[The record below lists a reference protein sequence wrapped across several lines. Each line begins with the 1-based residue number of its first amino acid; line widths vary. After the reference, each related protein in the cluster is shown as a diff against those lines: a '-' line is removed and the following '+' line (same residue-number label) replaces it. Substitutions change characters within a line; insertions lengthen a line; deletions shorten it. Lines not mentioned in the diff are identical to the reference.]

1 MTLMIATLAQVPDA
15 VGLLSEPVQEVV
27 AQPAAAWSWT
37 LPLVGGAVL
46 LGVSLVC
53 AGAWFA
59 WNRRQTT
66 RDQREVATHALAK
79 RAGLSTPELRA
90 IEDLVAC
97 VQGNQSGGAGARNE
111 TASAT
116 TLGLIMSPHAA
127 AELARSLPVSA
138 MDGFDRK
145 QLGRALEKLGAAG
158 SLEIKPKAK
167 SKSKAGGGAS
177 AKGATPATRAVPT
190 KGNEAIATRA
200 RAVLAAIQRA
210 KEQGYFDAKTGG
222 PSITPPGSQQ
232 DQQKALK
239 QAGTTPIAK
248 SAKARA

>member
-1 MTLMIATLAQVPDA
+1 MITTLAKIPDA

-37 LPLVGGAVL
+37 LPLIGGAVL
-46 LGVSLVC
+46 LGVGLVC

-59 WNRRQTT
+59 WNRRQAT

-79 RAGLSTPELRA
+79 HAGLSTPELQA

-97 VQGNQSGGAGARNE
+97 VHGNQVALGQ
-111 TASAT
+111 SAT

-127 AELARSLPVSA
+127 AELARAVPASA

-158 SLEIKPKAK
+158 ALEIKPKAK
-167 SKSKAGGGAS
+167 KPVAKAKAGAATSAS
-177 AKGATPATRAVPT
+177 GATPRDMPRATPT
-190 KGNEAIATRA
+190 KGQEAIAARA
-200 RAVLAAIQRA
+200 RAVLAAVNRA
-210 KEQGYFDAKTGG
+210 REQGYFDVKDAAIASSDAAALSAKNSN
-222 PSITPPGSQQ
+222 PSPNPN
-232 DQQKALK
+232 QK
-239 QAGTTPIAK
+239 QK
-248 SAKARA
+248 SA

>member
-1 MTLMIATLAQVPDA
+1 MTLMMATLAQVPDA

-27 AQPAAAWSWT
+27 AEPASAWSWT

-59 WNRRQTT
+59 WNRRQAT
-66 RDQREVATHALAK
+66 RDRREVATHALAK
-79 RAGLSTPELRA
+79 RAGLSTPELQA

-97 VQGNQSGGAGARNE
+97 VHGNHEGKSGAANE
-111 TASAT
+111 MHSAT

-127 AELARSLPVSA
+127 AELARSLPISA

-158 SLEIKPKAK
+158 SLEIKPKNKGKAK
-167 SKSKAGGGAS
+167 IGGGAS
-177 AKGATPATRAVPT
+177 VKGAMPVTRAMPT
-190 KGNEAIATRA
+190 KGNEAIAMRA

-222 PSITPPGSQQ
+222 PAITPPGSQQ
-232 DQQKALK
+232 DQQALK
-239 QAGTTPIAK
+239 QAGTTSMTK

>member
-1 MTLMIATLAQVPDA
+1 MITTLAKIPDA

-27 AQPAAAWSWT
+27 AQPASTWSWT

-46 LGVSLVC
+46 LGVGLVC

-59 WNRRQTT
+59 WNRRQAS

-79 RAGLSTPELRA
+79 HAGLSTPELQA

-97 VQGNQSGGAGARNE
+97 VHGNQVAAGQ
-111 TASAT
+111 SAT

-127 AELARSLPVSA
+127 AELARAVPASA

-158 SLEIKPKAK
+158 ALEIKPKSKKLVAKAKAGEAK
-167 SKSKAGGGAS
+167 SVS
-177 AKGATPATRAVPT
+177 GATPRGTPRATPT
-190 KGNEAIATRA
+190 KGQEAIAARA
-200 RAVLAAIQRA
+200 RAVLAAVNRA
-210 KEQGYFDAKTGG
+210 REQGYFDVKDAAIAGPDGTAISAKN
-222 PSITPPGSQQ
+222 PNQNPNP
-232 DQQKALK
+232 K
-239 QAGTTPIAK
+239 QK
-248 SAKARA
+248 SA

>member
-1 MTLMIATLAQVPDA
+1 MITTLAKIPDA

-46 LGVSLVC
+46 LGVGLVC

-59 WNRRQTT
+59 WNRRQAT

-79 RAGLSTPELRA
+79 HAGLSTPELQA

-97 VQGNQSGGAGARNE
+97 VHGNQVALGQ
-111 TASAT
+111 SAT

-127 AELARSLPVSA
+127 AELARAVPASA

-158 SLEIKPKAK
+158 ALEIKPKAK
-167 SKSKAGGGAS
+167 KPVAKAKAGAATSAS
-177 AKGATPATRAVPT
+177 GATPRDMPRDTPRATPT
-190 KGNEAIATRA
+190 KGQEAIAARA
-200 RAVLAAIQRA
+200 RAVLAAVNRA
-210 KEQGYFDAKTGG
+210 REQGYFDVKDAAIAGSEAAALSAKD
-222 PSITPPGSQQ
+222 PNPNPNQNPN
-232 DQQKALK
+232 QK
-239 QAGTTPIAK
+239 QK
-248 SAKARA
+248 SA